1 MAEWRQAFPPHCF
14 YGYNGFMTLP
24 RQVVAPLM
32 LACAGVAAAA
42 PPPDSFSELSLE
54 ELGRINVSAASLL
67 PASVLDAA
75 STVASITQEDWQRR
89 GARRLFDA
97 LETQPALNVL
107 PHLAG
112 SQSVV
117 MRAMV
122 PSGSPAGVALTWDDA
137 PLTDLMRSST
147 QYMSGL
153 NLGVLG
159 QVQVI
164 QGPGSAI
171 YGSDAF
177 HGLVALRS
185 PEPGGAPGG
194 AGGRAGLSARSDGF
208 GEAFVQDGR
217 VLDGGTRLRLA
228 AAANVQA
235 GQALQAPAAAG
246 LPLRREN
253 RQRAQSAVLRML
265 SDTEQDTTWQAGL
278 YLHHYHINDSNGIG
292 TRASGGNDMG
302 WSRTHFAMLQ
312 AGLRHSFSVARSL
325 EVKGYYWRA
334 DSTIGSV
341 VAGVPS
347 AQLRDLQ
354 AGQHR
359 AGLQATWR
367 DVLPAL
373 RTEYALS
380 AGMEKLAVDEAYSE
394 LRSLDGQYLS
404 RFANPTEGARRSVRQ
419 LTLEANTRWA
429 DGRWR
434 LVYGGRLDHY
444 SGFGSH
450 GSPRAGLVYQPAP
463 ENALKLLY
471 GQAFR
476 APSAQE
482 LAGTPNSI
490 LPNPGLQPEIIDTLE
505 LVAVHQG
512 SHLSA
517 QATLF
522 RSQWRDGI
530 VSQLL
535 PGNRLV
541 QFVNADRNQSHGV
554 GASLRYRTGRLLLE
568 FDGSY
573 ARGRNQPSGREFR
586 TFPRAKL
593 VAGAAWTL
601 ADPAWQLMLEQHW
614 QSAVNDV
621 SAGAAFAA
629 QGLPHYVR
637 TDIGLGKRLS
647 PHSELAFQ
655 VRNLAD
661 RRNIYSSPSGA
672 RGGIPDSGITGAITL
687 RSMY

>member
-1 MAEWRQAFPPHCF
+1 
-14 YGYNGFMTLP
+14 
-24 RQVVAPLM
+24 M
-32 LACAGVAAAA
+32 LACAGAACAA
-42 PPPDSFSELSLE
+42 PQPDSFSDLSLE

-67 PASVLDAA
+67 PASLLDAA
-75 STVASITQEDWQRR
+75 STVASITQEEWQRR

-107 PHLAG
+107 PHLSG

-153 NLGVLG
+153 NLGALG

-185 PEPGGAPGG
+185 PEPSGGAAGV
-194 AGGRAGLSARSDGF
+194 GGRASVSARSDGF
-208 GEAFVQDGR
+208 GEAFVQDAR
-217 VLDGGTRLRLA
+217 AFDGGVRLRLA
-228 AAANVQA
+228 AAVNVQTA
-235 GQALQAPAAAG
+235 QALQAPAASGQA
-246 LPLRREN
+246 LQRDN
-253 RQRAQSAVLRML
+253 RQHAQTAVLRML
-265 SDTEQDTTWQAGL
+265 SDTEQETTWHAGL
-278 YLHHYHINDSNGIG
+278 YLHRYHIDDSNGIG

-302 WSRTHFAMLQ
+302 WSRTRLAMLQ
-312 AGLRHSFSVARSL
+312 AGLRHTFSVARSL

-334 DSTIGSV
+334 DSDIGSV
-341 VAGVPS
+341 VAATPR
-347 AQLRDLQ
+347 AQLRDLLAQ
-354 AGQHR
+354 QHR

-380 AGMEKLAVDEAYSE
+380 AGIERLAVDEAYSE
-394 LRSLDGQYLS
+394 LRTMDGDYL
-404 RFANPTEGARRSVRQ
+404 RRLANPTEGARRTVRQ
-419 LTLEANTRWA
+419 VTLEANTRWA

-444 SGFGSH
+444 SDFGSH
-450 GSPRAGLVYQPAP
+450 GSPRLGLVYQPAS

-482 LAGTPNSI
+482 QAGTPNSV
-490 LPNPGLQPEIIDTLE
+490 LPNPGLKPEIIDTLE

-512 SHLSA
+512 SRLNA

-530 VSQLL
+530 ASQLL
-535 PGNRLV
+535 PGNSLV
-541 QFVNADRNQSHGV
+541 QFVNVDRNKSYGL
-554 GASLRYRTGRLLLE
+554 GASLRYRAGPLLLE
-568 FDGSY
+568 LDGSY

-601 ADPAWQLMLEQHW
+601 ADPSWQLTLDQHW
-614 QSAVNDV
+614 QSKVNDV
-621 SAGAAFAA
+621 SAGAVFAA
-629 QGLPHYVR
+629 QALPHYIR
-637 TDIGLGKRLS
+637 TDIGVCKRLS
-647 PHSELAFQ
+647 PRTEVAFQ

-661 RRNIYSSPSGA
+661 RGNIYTSPSGA
-672 RGGIPDSGITGAITL
+672 RGGMPDSGITATITL
-687 RSMY
+687 RRVY